1 MKHMKHIVLALLL
14 SMTFHAQ
21 VFAAGSGNI
30 DGGGS
35 GLGQGTSQN
44 FWSVGND
51 GVRITVVDAETGS
64 PASSSI
70 DFTNKTFNQAMIHFQ
85 KVSKIGYRS
94 GTGMA
99 VNTGGIV
106 YKTPAIPLPTIMTS
120 RSRPANI
127 QTIRSYFCSEYAA
140 QMMADAVG
148 MTFEE
153 LTSGSYKLVIE
164 PICFFTFNGN
174 FYAMTATEA
183 AIYNQLSGGALVSRL
198 PNVLFKNLPLAI
210 FLQTPDLGYPAWS
223 GSTNT
228 QVSDAQIIAALGIGI
243 VSYEGQE
250 APPEVEAPDY
260 TYRVD
265 TDVITSVTV
274 TANREINPDSPASV
288 TFRIDGHTYRVGDI
302 VIPDGGSQVVWVKW
316 HTPSTPQTLT
326 IQVSC
331 SRGQTAE
338 TSFQAK
344 IESLDDNP
352 PPDPLATDVNPGFRS
367 PSLPVNTQNTSAAW
381 SVWYAYWVP
390 DWDWCDHGDDG
401 GHWVDNGW
409 WEFDTDEYHA
419 SVTGSM
425 TLMPDDIVPTASGKN
440 MRSGYGVKE
449 TVTSRLTTNAPSD
462 HYAVIQN
469 AVSYFPEFKYE
480 NYWRLLDRTGNLT
493 ATFQFKENEYSTY
506 NRRVHFSPVW
516 YPDSTYTVYTY
527 VLDAWTPVGMLSM
540 NLNDNVQIQG
550 SMFDDWYSRRE

>member
-1 MKHMKHIVLALLL
+1 MKHLKFIVLTMLL
-14 SMTFHAQ
+14 SLAFHTQ

-44 FWSVGND
+44 YWSVGND
-51 GVRITVVDAETGS
+51 GVRITVVDAESGS
-64 PASSSI
+64 PVSQSV
-70 DFTNKTFNQAMIHFQ
+70 DFTNKTFNRSMIHFQ
-85 KVSKIGYRS
+85 KVSKIGYRN
-94 GTGMA
+94 GTDMA
-99 VNTGGIV
+99 VNTGGII
-106 YKTPAIPLPTIMTS
+106 YKTPASPLPTIMTS
-120 RSRPANI
+120 NSRPANI

-140 QMMADAVG
+140 QMTADAVG
-148 MTFEE
+148 MTYEE
-153 LTSGSYKLVIE
+153 LTNGSYKLVIE

-183 AIYNQLSGGALVSRL
+183 AIYNQLSGGALAASL
-198 PNVLFKNLPLAI
+198 PNVLFRNLPLAI
-210 FLQTPDLGYPAWS
+210 FLQTADLGYPAWT
-223 GSTNT
+223 GSTNAM
-228 QVSDAQIIAALGIGI
+228 VSDSQIIAALGIGI
-243 VSYEGQE
+243 VNYTGQE
-250 APPEVEAPDY
+250 VPPEVDAPDY
-260 TYRVD
+260 IYRVD

-274 TANREINPDSPASV
+274 TANREINPDNPARV
-288 TFRIDGHTYRVGDI
+288 TFRINGHTYRVDDI

-316 HTPSTPQTLT
+316 HTPATPQTLT

-338 TSFQAK
+338 TTFQAK

-352 PPDPLATDVNPGFRS
+352 PPDPLATDVNPGFRI
-367 PSLPVNTQNTSAAW
+367 PSLPSNTQNTSASW

-390 DWDWCDHGDDG
+390 DWDWCDHDDG

-409 WEFDTDEYHA
+409 WEFDTDDYHA

-425 TLMPDDIVPTASGKN
+425 SLMPDDIVPTASGKN

-449 TVTSRLTTNAPSD
+449 TTTARLITNAPSD
-462 HYAVIQN
+462 HYAEIQN

-480 NYWRLLDRTGNLT
+480 HYWRLLDRTGGLT
-493 ATFQFKENEYSTY
+493 STFQFKENEYSTY

-516 YPDSTYTVYTY
+516 YPDSTYKVYTY

-540 NLNDNVQIQG
+540 NLSDNIQIQG
-550 SMFDDWYSRRE
+550 SMFDDWYSKRE